1 MGTAPFLIITTMRKL
16 VLTLAGVLLAFSLLA
31 QNTIQ
36 LPRSLR
42 TNTNTKRTQS
52 ADKKIHPFVG
62 GNINSNFGSTM
73 AFALEGGVH
82 ITDWL
87 SVGAGPRYELSIY
100 MDPYTGDY
108 GTKNALGATVYAQ
121 FLLVRYLI
129 LHAGY
134 EYLNYPSLYQG
145 FDAYGD
151 LVVLSE
157 RKNYHALALGVGF
170 RSYIAQNLS
179 LYALYEVHP
188 IPQKN
193 EYFSSIVPMFARV
206 GITYD
211 F

>member
-1 MGTAPFLIITTMRKL
+1 MRKL
-16 VLTLAGVLLAFSLLA
+16 ALTLAGVLFAFSLLA
-31 QNTIQ
+31 QNNIQ

-42 TNTNTKRTQS
+42 TNTKTSSTQS
-52 ADKKIHPFVG
+52 ANSKIHPFIG
-62 GNINSNFGSTM
+62 GNINSNFGAMM

-82 ITDWL
+82 ITDWF
-87 SVGAGPRYELSIY
+87 SVGEGPRYEMTIY
-100 MDPYTGDY
+100 IDPYTGDY
-108 GTKNALGATVYAQ
+108 ATRNAFGATVYAQ

-145 FDAYGD
+145 FDEYGD
-151 LVVLSE
+151 LAVLSE

-179 LYALYEVHP
+179 LYALYEIHP

-193 EYFSSIVPMFARV
+193 DYFSALIPMFARV

>member
-1 MGTAPFLIITTMRKL
+1 MKKL
-16 VLTLAGVLLAFSLLA
+16 ALTLAGVLFAFSLLA
-31 QNTIQ
+31 QNNIQ

-42 TNTNTKRTQS
+42 TNTRTTSTQNANS
-52 ADKKIHPFVG
+52 KIHPFIG
-62 GNINSNFGSTM
+62 GNINSNFGAMM

-82 ITDWL
+82 ITDWF
-87 SVGAGPRYELSIY
+87 SVGAGPRYEMTIY

-108 GTKNALGATVYAQ
+108 ATRNAFGATVYAQ

-145 FDAYGD
+145 FDEYGD
-151 LVVLSE
+151 LAVLSE

-179 LYALYEVHP
+179 LYALYEIHP

-193 EYFSSIVPMFARV
+193 DYFSSIIPMFARV

>member
-1 MGTAPFLIITTMRKL
+1 MKKL
-16 VLTLAGVLLAFSLLA
+16 ALTLAGVLFAFSLLA
-31 QNTIQ
+31 QNNIQ

-42 TNTNTKRTQS
+42 TNTKTSSTQS
-52 ADKKIHPFVG
+52 ANSKIHPFIG
-62 GNINSNFGSTM
+62 GNINSNFGAMM

-82 ITDWL
+82 ITDWF
-87 SVGAGPRYELSIY
+87 SVGAGPRYEMTIY

-108 GTKNALGATVYAQ
+108 ATRNAFGATVYAQ

-145 FDAYGD
+145 FDEYGD
-151 LVVLSE
+151 LAVLSE

-179 LYALYEVHP
+179 LYALYEIHP

-193 EYFSSIVPMFARV
+193 DYFSSIIPMFARV

>member
-1 MGTAPFLIITTMRKL
+1 MRKL
-16 VLTLAGVLLAFSLLA
+16 VLTLAGVLFAFSLLA
-31 QNTIQ
+31 QNNIQ

-42 TNTNTKRTQS
+42 TNTKTSSTQS
-52 ADKKIHPFVG
+52 ANSKIHPFIG
-62 GNINSNFGSTM
+62 GNINSNFGAMM

-82 ITDWL
+82 ITDWF
-87 SVGAGPRYELSIY
+87 SVGAGPRYEMTIY

-108 GTKNALGATVYAQ
+108 ATRNAFGATVYAQ

-145 FDAYGD
+145 FDEYGD
-151 LVVLSE
+151 LAVLSE

-179 LYALYEVHP
+179 LYALYEIHP

-193 EYFSSIVPMFARV
+193 DYFSSIIPMFARV